1 MHHHLFLKKS
11 NLIIFSK
18 IFLKNRSKKTTKPTE
33 KSTVKKK
40 ASNKKEPNPDIHLEN
55 GGGKNKFIY
64 QIFLVLTGLTFVI
77 TGLMKIDRNE
87 LTNILKGYGAKVTG
101 SVSKK
106 TTYLAIG
113 DVLEDGRQVNESKKY
128 KTAEELKIKILNY
141 DELQELLREKLDNP
155 DFELDSLDWKTAKTL
170 EILKQNC
177 NIPTDKPMSFL
188 KNTDDKNVTVST
200 IKLPHTESNIKQ
212 DHKMDIDSE
221 YKNNN
226 NFKEKTTIIEN
237 DNELWTT
244 KYTPKNVNEF
254 IGNPSNISKIIQWL
268 NDWDDVVLRGNL
280 KENNESAKSRYKNE
294 NPNSKALLISGDP
307 GVGKTSSIRLLG
319 KLLNYKVFELNASDQ
334 RNKNIILK
342 KVGFLTDNTTLDSKK
357 DERVNQKN
365 LIVMDE
371 IDGMAG
377 NEDRGGVAALIQI
390 IKNTKV
396 PIICICNDRQN
407 QKLKSLANYCYDIKF
422 SKPDK
427 RQITKRMVEICNLEG
442 LKVEENAIENL
453 CESVGND
460 IRQCLNFLQFWSRK
474 FTELKFFDMKNHFDK
489 FSKDSLVMLNHFDAV
504 TKLLTRV
511 SYAKFNFREKLNMF
525 FLDYDLVPLLM
536 HENYLSGFKEKN
548 QSTLIKIAKSSDHIS
563 FGDILDKR
571 IRTNNQWN
579 LLQDK
584 GIHSSVAVGHYSANF
599 LGFPKFPEY
608 KLIIFNFYEKNSF
621 LFKTK
626 KY

>member
-1 MHHHLFLKKS
+1 
-11 NLIIFSK
+11 
-18 IFLKNRSKKTTKPTE
+18 
-33 KSTVKKK
+33 
-40 ASNKKEPNPDIHLEN
+40 
-55 GGGKNKFIY
+55 
-64 QIFLVLTGLTFVI
+64 
-77 TGLMKIDRNE
+77 MKIDRNE
-87 LTNILKGYGAKVTG
+87 LTNILKGYGGKVTG

-128 KTAEELKIKILNY
+128 KTAEELKVKILNY

-170 EILKQNC
+170 EILKQNS

-188 KNTDDKNVTVST
+188 KNTDDDKNATVST
-200 IKLPHTESNIKQ
+200 IKLPHLDSNIKQ
-212 DHKMDIDSE
+212 DHRMDIDSE
-221 YKNNN
+221 FRKNNN
-226 NFKEKTTIIEN
+226 NFKEKTTIIDN

-268 NDWDDVVLRGNL
+268 NDWDDVVLHGNL

-342 KVGFLTDNTTLDSKK
+342 KVGFLTDNTTLDARK
-357 DERVNQKN
+357 DEKVNQKN

-427 RQITKRMVEICNLEG
+427 RQVTKRMVEICNLEG

-536 HENYLSGFKEKN
+536 HENYLSGFKDKN
-548 QSTLIKIAKSSDHIS
+548 QSTLLKIAKSSDHIS
-563 FGDILDKR
+563 FGDIIDKR

-584 GIHSSVAVGHYSANF
+584 GIHSSVAVGQYSANF

-608 KLIIFNFYEKNSF
+608 LLIILNFFKKNSI
-621 LFKTK
+621 LFKNK
-626 KY
+626 KL